1 MAYLNKKSNQYKDDI
16 EKVSLYILSLH
27 GNFKIP
33 FKYFDT
39 IMTYRNRY
47 KQRWKIRINF
57 AKDDKMKKWPKS
69 FDFYQVRQ

>member
-1 MAYLNKKSNQYKDDI
+1 MAYLNKNSNQYKDDI

-39 IMTYRNRY
+39 IMLYRNRY
-47 KQRWKIRINF
+47 RHNWKIRINF
-57 AKDDKMKKWPKS
+57 AKDDKKKKWPKS
-69 FDFYQVRQ
+69 FDFYQVRE

>member
-1 MAYLNKKSNQYKDDI
+1 MAYLNKNSNQYKDDI

-47 KQRWKIRINF
+47 HKGWKIRINF

>member
-1 MAYLNKKSNQYKDDI
+1 MAYLNTKSNQSINDI

-39 IMTYRNRY
+39 IMLYRNRY
-47 KQRWKIRINF
+47 RNQWKIRINF
-57 AKDDKMKKWPKS
+57 AKDDKKKKWPKS
-69 FDFYQVRQ
+69 FDFYQVRE

>member
-1 MAYLNKKSNQYKDDI
+1 MAHLNKKSNQYKDDI

-47 KQRWKIRINF
+47 KSKWKIRINF

>member
-1 MAYLNKKSNQYKDDI
+1 MAQLNKKSNQYKDDI

-47 KQRWKIRINF
+47 KSKWKIRINF

-69 FDFYQVRQ
+69 FDFYQART